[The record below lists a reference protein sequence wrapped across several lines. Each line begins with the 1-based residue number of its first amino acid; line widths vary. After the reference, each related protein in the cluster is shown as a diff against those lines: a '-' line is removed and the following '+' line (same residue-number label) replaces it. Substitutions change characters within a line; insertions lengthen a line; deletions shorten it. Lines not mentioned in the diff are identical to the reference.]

1 MNHYYETHYGQNP
14 TPARIKVIAKM
25 LAARLGPKSRWLDI
39 GCGNMDCSVALLEE
53 LRRLGVTSEITI
65 TGWDI
70 SDAAVK
76 RVRERGFTSEVHD
89 VSAGEVS
96 DAEQSAYD
104 VVLFLEV
111 IEHLVDT
118 DTAIRN
124 VHSLLVPNGLLILS
138 TPNLAAWYNRL
149 LLLLGFQPH
158 GTEVSYARYR
168 FGCQFFARMLGEVP
182 GVSEAT
188 AGHLRVF
195 TLRALKEF
203 LAYHQFRIV
212 KISGISNH
220 RWDLIGRAVSLLW
233 PAASGNVAV
242 VAVCL
247 REGPK

>member
-1 MNHYYETHYGQNP
+1 MNRYYETHYGQNP
-14 TPARIKVIAKM
+14 TPARIKVIAKQ
-25 LAARLGPKSRWLDI
+25 LAPRLGPKSRWLDI

-53 LRRLGVTSEITI
+53 IRRLGVMSEITI

-70 SDAAVK
+70 SDVAVQQAC
-76 RVRERGFTSEVHD
+76 ERGFKAEVRD
-89 VSAGEVS
+89 VSSGQVT
-96 DAEQSAYD
+96 DANQGAFD

-118 DTAIRN
+118 DTATSN
-124 VHSLLVPNGLLILS
+124 VHTLLAPEGMMILS
-138 TPNLAAWYNRL
+138 TPNLAAWYNRVL
-149 LLLLGFQPH
+149 LLFGFQPH

-168 FGCQFFARMLGEVP
+168 FGCQFVGRMLGEKP

-203 LAYHQFRIV
+203 LAYHQFRIL

-220 RWDLIGRAVSLLW
+220 RWDLIGRAVSLFW

-242 VAVCL
+242 VATGL
-247 REGPK
+247 KKEA